1 MFIGGI
7 YRQQV
12 NKATMSDGKCVKCGS
27 NNLSD
32 SINARIRGGLQMI
45 SCKECGFVEF
55 YTPND
60 KEKSNNVKDGLKHTA
75 LVFLIGIG
83 FVLTIAILG
92 SL

>member
-1 MFIGGI
+1 MFIEEI
-7 YRQQV
+7 YTQEEY
-12 NKATMSDGKCVKCGS
+12 NSIMSDGKCVKCGS
-27 NNLSD
+27 SNLNN

-83 FVLTIAILG
+83 FVLTIAVLG

>member
-1 MFIGGI
+1 MFIGGV
-7 YRQQV
+7 YTQQEY
-12 NKATMSDGKCVKCGS
+12 NTTMSDGKCVKCG
-27 NNLSD
+27 NGNLND
-32 SINARIRGGLQMI
+32 SINARIRGGIQMV

-83 FVLTIAILG
+83 FVLTIAVLG